1 MKVLKKLIIVIIPI
15 LLIAGYSTFKNINSN
30 WPKKFSHEFD
40 IFFGK
45 GNWESVSEETKE
57 SIIYDE
63 YIIVHSAP
71 YLSENVPGKFKEW
84 NITYMNSDNKREMA
98 IISDHTFK
106 INNDKYF
113 IFSKKR
119 YSAKQALTLEFM
131 NISFSICGDKV
142 MKESISP
149 YLSEKEMEAL
159 TVDISYNGGNPKPEF
174 YDDLIKEDW
183 FNVKDVSANDY
194 LNYDKHEFY
203 IYIRSY
209 DYKLNKL
216 TDEEKQHL
224 FDSMEKIEKDLLK
237 KYGKNASFEIY
248 IDENHKVEYKD
259 GVKIAN

>member
-15 LLIAGYSTFKNINSN
+15 LLIAGYFTFKNINSD
-30 WPKKFSHEFD
+30 WTKKFSDEFD

-63 YIIVHSAP
+63 YIVVHSAP
-71 YLSENVPGKFKEW
+71 YLSHSVPGKFNEW
-84 NITYMNSDNKREMA
+84 NITYMNADNKREMA
-98 IISDHTFK
+98 IISDHTFR

-113 IFSKKR
+113 IFSNKR

-131 NISFSICGDKV
+131 NISFSICGDEV

-216 TDEEKQHL
+216 TDKEKQHL

-248 IDENHKVEYKD
+248 IDKNYKVEYKD

>member
-30 WPKKFSHEFD
+30 WPKKFSDEFD
-40 IFFGK
+40 LFFGK

-149 YLSEKEMEAL
+149 YLSKKEMEAL

>member
-30 WPKKFSHEFD
+30 WPKKFSDEFD

>member
-1 MKVLKKLIIVIIPI
+1 MKVLKNLIIVIIPI
-15 LLIAGYSTFKNINSN
+15 LLIAGYFTFKNINSN

-45 GNWESVSEETKE
+45 GNWESVSEEIKE